1 MMKLR
6 HAATGALLA
15 ALATFAHAEH
25 TICTVVADAATGKVV
40 LHEGRCDERV
50 TPASTFKLALAVMG
64 YDHGFLKNPHA
75 PVEHIKRGD
84 PDWGGEA
91 WRQPVDPTLWLQYSV
106 VWYSQRITHAM
117 GAQAFQAYV
126 RKLDYGNMDV
136 SGDPGKNNGL
146 DRSWITSSLKI
157 SPQEQVGFLRRL
169 VNRQLPVS
177 AQTYEKVERT
187 VQSWQVP
194 GGWAVQGK
202 TGMAGPAP
210 GNTSPDG
217 TWDQAHAYGWFVGW
231 AKKGTGADSRT
242 YVFANLIQDD
252 KVEPTSTGVR
262 SRDAMLAR
270 LPEVLAFAGH

>member
-25 TICTVVADAATGKVV
+25 PICTIVADAATGKAV
-40 LHEGRCDERV
+40 LHEGKCDERV

-64 YDHGFLKNPHA
+64 FDHGFLKDEHT
-75 PVEHIKRGD
+75 PVEHFRRGD
-84 PDWGGEA
+84 PDWGGQA
-91 WRQPVDPTLWLQYSV
+91 WRQPVDPALWLKYSV

-126 RKLDYGNMDV
+126 RKLGYGNMDV
-136 SGDPGKNNGL
+136 RGDPGKNNGM

-157 SPQEQVGFLRRL
+157 SPEEQVSFMRRI

-177 AQTYEKVERT
+177 TRTYEMVDRT
-187 VQSWQVP
+187 VQTWQVP
-194 GGWAVQGK
+194 GGWSVQGK
-202 TGMAGPAP
+202 TGTAGPAP

-231 AKKGTGADSRT
+231 ARKGDKT

-252 KVEPTSTGVR
+252 KVEPTSGGIR
-262 SRDAMLAR
+262 SRDALLAR